1 MTRKAFAY
9 ITRDERLLVLAHL
22 DNPEVGLQVP
32 SGTLH
37 DGEEPAIGVVR
48 EAREETGFSGISVV
62 RALGSIH
69 SHWGVRAE
77 IHGFHLVFS
86 EPVPERW
93 EHGEFSY
100 DEPIRFGF
108 AWLGLDDPA
117 LRLQPPQ
124 DAFLARLKTGLAIE
138 VE

>member
-9 ITRDERLLVLAHL
+9 ITRGEQLLVLTHV
-22 DNPEVGLQVP
+22 DHPEVGLQVT
-32 SGTLH
+32 SGTLE
-37 DGEEPAIGVVR
+37 DGEDPAAGVVR
-48 EAREETGFSGISVV
+48 EAREETGFSGLSVV
-62 RALGSIH
+62 RALGSMQA
-69 SHWGVRAE
+69 HWGVDAE

-108 AWLGLDDPA
+108 SWLGLGDPA

-124 DAFLARLKTGLAIE
+124 DDFLARLKAALGIE